1 MAIVLLIKCPDGTV
15 VDAPMFGSIVVIGRS
30 SKADIKI
37 EDPLLSSQHCSLEL
51 KNNAIIFKDL
61 GSTNG
66 SFLYNSQIQSVQ
78 IKVGD
83 KVRVGNSYIFIDES
97 KLNPKEKSTHANM
110 SGKTQLQFVNMKQ
123 PDPSEDSMGAFSPK
137 SVATPDPDAIE
148 KMEAHR
154 KRESVK
160 KSEPIASSEKAAPSK
175 KRPSIGADLAKK
187 VIDNKKTQMSR
198 VALNSKET
206 NFEQDE
212 SSGKTKFLK
221 LDKPKK
227 TEKGPLPKRHQS
239 KKILGANSED
249 DKEEKSPGGFMG
261 FLKKILGG

>member
-15 VDAPMFGSIVVIGRS
+15 VDAPMFGSVVVIGRS

-37 EDPLLSSQHCSLEL
+37 EDPLMSSQHCSLEL

-78 IKVGD
+78 IKIGD
-83 KVRVGNSYIFIDES
+83 KVRVGNSYIYIDES
-97 KLNPKEKSTHANM
+97 KLNPKEKSIHANM
-110 SGKTQLQFVNMKQ
+110 AGKTQLQFVNMKQ
-123 PDPSEDSMGAFSPK
+123 PDPSEDSMGGFSPK

-148 KMEAHR
+148 KMEAHK
-154 KRESVK
+154 KREQNK
-160 KSEPIASSEKAAPSK
+160 KADPEKPASAPSK

-187 VIDNKKTQMSR
+187 VIDNKKTQMSKM
-198 VALNSKET
+198 VLNAKET

-221 LDKPKK
+221 LEKPKK
-227 TEKGPLPKRHQS
+227 NEKGPLPKRHNA

-249 DKEEKSPGGFMG
+249 DVEEKKSAGGIMG
-261 FLKKILGG
+261 LLKKILGG